1 MTRLAWLGIALAGL
15 AASCRGGGGGAG
27 RDDQQA
33 SGREPGVVDVGTSV
47 ATVQPFPHV
56 VSAIGTVSPR
66 PERYAALAAP
76 GPTRVA
82 RIFVVAGQRVAKGDA
97 LVEFE
102 RAPFDAAAQSAAA
115 ALANAERAYARA
127 VRLVAAGILAQK
139 DSGQAAADL
148 AAAQAAAVTARR
160 AQELAT
166 LRAPLSG
173 VVTGMSAVMGAS
185 VDANQPLVEVAD
197 PAALDIVFN
206 VSPEEAGRIRTGDT
220 VTANSGEGAR
230 GEPLGPGV
238 VTSIAAAVDSVSRA
252 VAVRARLVRP
262 TRTLR
267 IGESVF
273 GRIVTGVNPRAVT
286 VPVQALVPEGDGFR
300 VFVVDSA
307 GVVHARAVTV
317 GGRSES
323 LVEILTGVAAGET
336 VVTSGAYGVE
346 DGVKIGGGGAR
357 R

>member
-1 MTRLAWLGIALAGL
+1 MTRFVWLGVALAGV
-15 AASCRGGGGGAG
+15 AACGGSGQGE
-27 RDDQQA
+27 QA
-33 SGREPGVVDVGTSV
+33 SAQPGVMGVTTAV
-47 ATVQPFPHV
+47 ATIQPFPHI

-66 PERYAALAAP
+66 PERYAALASP

-82 RIFVVAGQRVAKGDA
+82 RIFVVAGQRVARGDS

-127 VRLVAAGILAQK
+127 VRLVQAGILAQK

-173 VVTGMSAVMGAS
+173 VVTRMSAVMGAS

-197 PAALDIVFN
+197 PTALDIVFG
-206 VSPEEAGRIRTGDT
+206 VSPAEAGRIHIGDT
-220 VTANSGEGAR
+220 VGVSSGEGTR
-230 GEPLGPGV
+230 GEPLGPGA
-238 VTSIAAAVDSVSRA
+238 VTSVGAAVDSVSRA
-252 VAVRARLVRP
+252 VAVRVRLARP
-262 TRTLR
+262 TRALR

-273 GRIVTGVNPRAVT
+273 GRIITGVSPQAVT
-286 VPVQALVPEGDGFR
+286 VPVEALVPEGDGFR
-300 VFVVDSA
+300 VFVVDST
-307 GVVHARAVTV
+307 GVAHVRAVTV
-317 GGRSES
+317 GGRGES

-336 VVTSGAYGVE
+336 VVTTGAYGME
-346 DGVKIGGGGAR
+346 DGVTVRGAR

>member
-1 MTRLAWLGIALAGL
+1 MTRLSWFGIALAGFG
-15 AASCRGGGGGAG
+15 AACGGSGGEQAAG
-27 RDDQQA
+27 GDA
-33 SGREPGVVDVGTSV
+33 GVLGVATSV
-47 ATVQPFPHV
+47 ATLQPFPHF

-82 RIFVVAGQRVAKGDA
+82 RIFVVAGQRVATGDS

-127 VRLVAAGILAQK
+127 LRLVQAGILAQK

-173 VVTGMSAVMGAS
+173 VVTRMSAVMGAS
-185 VDANQPLVEVAD
+185 VDANQPLVDVAD
-197 PAALDIVFN
+197 PTALDIVFN
-206 VSPEEAGRIRTGDT
+206 VSPAEAGQIRPGDA
-220 VTANSGEGAR
+220 VSVSSGEGAN

-238 VTSIAAAVDSVSRA
+238 VTSVAAAVDSASRG
-252 VAVRARLVRP
+252 VAVRARPARP

-273 GRIVTGVNPRAVT
+273 GRIVTGVNPKAVT
-286 VPVQALVPEGDGFR
+286 VPVEALVPEGDGFR

-307 GVVHARAVTV
+307 GVAHARAVTV
-317 GGRSES
+317 GGRSET
-323 LVEILTGVAAGET
+323 LAEILTGVIAGET
-336 VVTSGAYGVE
+336 VITTGAYGVE
-346 DGVKIGGGGAR
+346 DGVKIDLKGTR

>member
-1 MTRLAWLGIALAGL
+1 VTRLGRLAIALAGIGV
-15 AASCRGGGGGAG
+15 ACGGGRDQASGGEGGAG
-27 RDDQQA
+27 VL
-33 SGREPGVVDVGTSV
+33 GVGTSV
-47 ATVQPFPHV
+47 ATTQPFPHV
-56 VSAIGTVSPR
+56 VSAIGIVSAR

-82 RIFVVAGQRVAKGDA
+82 RIFVVAGQRVAKGDS

-127 VRLVAAGILAQK
+127 VRLVQAGILAQK

-173 VVTGMSAVMGAS
+173 VVTRMNAVMGAS

-197 PAALDIVFN
+197 PRALDIVFN
-206 VSPEEAGRIRTGDT
+206 VSPGEAGRIHSGDT
-220 VTANSGEGAR
+220 VVVSGGEGAS

-238 VTSIAAAVDSVSRA
+238 VTSVAAAVDSASRA
-252 VAVRARLVRP
+252 VAVRARPARA

-273 GRIVTGVNPRAVT
+273 GRIVTDVNPKAVT
-286 VPVQALVPEGDGFR
+286 VPVAALVPEGDGFR

-307 GVVHARAVTV
+307 GVAHARAVTV

-323 LVEILTGVAAGET
+323 LAEILAGVAAGET
-336 VVTSGAYGVE
+336 VITTGAYGVE
-346 DGVKIGGGGAR
+346 DGVRIGGAR

>member
-1 MTRLAWLGIALAGL
+1 MTRFAWLGIALAGL
-15 AASCRGGGGGAG
+15 CAACGGAG
-27 RDDQQA
+27 NQEQA
-33 SGREPGVVDVGTSV
+33 SGGGEPGVIGVATTV

-66 PERYAALAAP
+66 PERYAALAPP
-76 GPTRVA
+76 GPTRVS
-82 RIFVVAGQRVAKGDA
+82 RIFVVAGQRVAKGEA

-115 ALANAERAYARA
+115 VLANAERAYERA
-127 VRLVAAGILAQK
+127 VRLVEAGILAQK

-160 AQELAT
+160 AQQLAT
-166 LRAPLSG
+166 LRAPLNG
-173 VVTGMSAVMGAS
+173 VVTRMSAVMGAS

-197 PAALDIVFN
+197 PTALDIVFN
-206 VSPEEAGRIRTGDT
+206 VSPGEAGHIHPGDT
-220 VTANSGEGAR
+220 VTVTSGEGAG

-238 VTSIAAAVDSVSRA
+238 VTSVAAAVDSASRA
-252 VAVRARLVRP
+252 VAVRGRLARP
-262 TRTLR
+262 TRALR

-273 GRIVTGVNPRAVT
+273 GRIITGVNPQAVT
-286 VPVQALVPEGDGFR
+286 VPVAALVPEGDGFR

-307 GVVHARAVTV
+307 GVAHARAVTV

-336 VVTSGAYGVE
+336 VVTTGAYGVE
-346 DGVKIGGGGAR
+346 DGVQIGGAR